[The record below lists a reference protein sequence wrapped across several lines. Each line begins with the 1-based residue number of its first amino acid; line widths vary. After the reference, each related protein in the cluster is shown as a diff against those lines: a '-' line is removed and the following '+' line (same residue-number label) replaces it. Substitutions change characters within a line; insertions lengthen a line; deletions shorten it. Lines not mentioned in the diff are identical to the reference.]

1 MPLGEVSP
9 DPVAEVSEGSTA
21 QFSQHRDFTGFEGIV
36 WLTTALRPT
45 DSTTRQLK
53 SELFENPSTF
63 FQLEV
68 LIYILPLSALRAT
81 HVCVRHAGWSCT
93 EAGRA
98 AAVATVSLLRR
109 SSSNSLSAAAAER
122 QLCCEL
128 ARPRLSNS
136 SCAGPEQVPTE
147 LQPLNCRAAA
157 ACRRA

>member
-53 SELFENPSTF
+53 SEHPSTF

-68 LIYILPLSALRAT
+68 LIYIAPVSFA
-81 HVCVRHAGWSCT
+81 CNSCMC
-93 EAGRA
+93 A
-98 AAVATVSLLRR
+98 S
-109 SSSNSLSAAAAER
+109 
-122 QLCCEL
+122 C
-128 ARPRLSNS
+128 RL
-136 SCAGPEQVPTE
+136 VMH
-147 LQPLNCRAAA
+147 
-157 ACRRA
+157 